1 MKQVNVSVVLFN
13 NEKQQV
19 MVALNSF
26 LNTNLDIKIHLI
38 DNSDA
43 DHLKVLTQL
52 DDRVTYLFNNGNLGF
67 GKAHN
72 LAIKHTIAEN
82 IKYHIVSNP
91 DIYFNQDVSE
101 SIYDFMEENPD
112 VGLVMPKVLNPDGST
127 QYLCKLLP
135 SPFDVFGRRFLNWGP
150 LKKFIDK
157 NNWRYELRFCDY
169 NEIMEIPYLS
179 GCFMFL
185 RVDALKR
192 VGVFDERFFMY
203 PEDIDLTRRIHRH
216 YKTIYYPYV
225 SVVHEHA
232 KESYKNVRLLFIHVI
247 NLIRY
252 FNKWGW
258 FFDRERKAINQKTH
272 EKLKN
277 RRF

>member
-1 MKQVNVSVVLFN
+1 MKQVNASVVLFN

-43 DHLKVLTQL
+43 DHLKVLAQL
-52 DDRVTYLFNNGNLGF
+52 DHRITYLFNNGNLGF

-112 VGLVMPKVLNPDGST
+112 VGLVMPKVLNPDGT
-127 QYLCKLLP
+127 IQYLCRLLP
-135 SPFDVFGRRFLNWGP
+135 TPFDLMGRRFLNWGP
-150 LKKFIDK
+150 FKDIIQKRD
-157 NNWRYELRFCDY
+157 WVYELRFTGYDK
-169 NEIMEIPYLS
+169 IMEVPFLS
-179 GCFMFL
+179 GCFMFI
-185 RVDALKR
+185 RTDALRK
-192 VGVFDERFFMY
+192 VGGFD
-203 PEDIDLTRRIHRH
+203 
-216 YKTIYYPYV
+216 K
-225 SVVHEHA
+225 
-232 KESYKNVRLLFIHVI
+232 
-247 NLIRY
+247 
-252 FNKWGW
+252 
-258 FFDRERKAINQKTH
+258 
-272 EKLKN
+272 
-277 RRF
+277 